1 MIPTSRDKGT
11 KKVAASVKNLEDQ
24 VLLHERQGV
33 KDITVVDYYNRYIVP
48 FSNKYSTKY
57 KGVGSKVVCPFH
69 EDVMPSMGVLE
80 DSKRGVQIFN
90 CFGCGAKGTVITLH
104 ERFCKELQGIE
115 MGSHVDYVKSLANM
129 YGLVLDEVQTYEEV
143 TKDDSVNFNASVG
156 YNLRMH
162 QRNVSKIRMVRDSLS
177 LDDFKR
183 YWDELG
189 KRMVLNMSKK

>member
-115 MGSHVDYVKSLANM
+115 MGSHVDYVKS
-129 YGLVLDEVQTYEEV
+129 
-143 TKDDSVNFNASVG
+143 VG

-177 LDDFKR
+177 LDDLKR

-189 KRMVLNMSKK
+189 RRMVLNMSKK